1 MGKDFLFNLSNYFM
15 THLREN
21 LTAAGKPLAACCL
34 SLLMFGT
41 ACSPNEPEIAEIEN
55 IKVSLRS
62 NLELTTAGSVIKKP
76 DILPVNAGE
85 AETPLGTRR
94 LTGGK
99 YQDISQYE
107 LLPKVLRD
115 EKRKELKI
123 PLGDDSAP
131 VLVGEKQLV
140 LGGRGF
146 DVQGFASQSAMPL
159 LNTHL
164 GRRPLKEEPPAFS
177 GEQEKLAP
185 LKEDVRTGKVLIF
198 HSRPTGYFSSAPP
211 PPENEADVE
220 PARTSA
226 LHAEP
231 PPLLETGKVS
241 IDLLRGNETLNKD
254 EYDRIR

>member
-1 MGKDFLFNLSNYFM
+1 MRGKEFLFNLSNYFM
-15 THLREN
+15 THLREAFDR
-21 LTAAGKPLAACCL
+21 TGKPLAACCL

-41 ACSPNEPEIAEIEN
+41 ACSPNEPETAEIEN

-62 NLELTTAGSVIKKP
+62 NLDLTTAGPVIEKP
-76 DILPVNAGE
+76 DILPANAGE
-85 AETPLGTRR
+85 AEAPLGTRR

-99 YQDISQYE
+99 YQDISRYE

-115 EKRKELKI
+115 EKRKKLKI
-123 PLGDDSAP
+123 PLADDSAS

-146 DVQGFASQSAMPL
+146 DIQGFASHSELPL
-159 LNTHL
+159 EMNF

-177 GEQEKLAP
+177 GEQEKLEP
-185 LKEDVRTGKVLIF
+185 LKEDIRTGKVLIF
-198 HSRPTGYFSSAPP
+198 HSRPTGYFSSAAAL
-211 PPENEADVE
+211 ENEADVE

-226 LHAEP
+226 LRAETL
-231 PPLLETGKVS
+231 PLLEPGKVS